1 MTAQPRMGVLV
12 LLGATSGVLLA
23 PLAYVVA
30 ASGLCILYPELAWI
44 LTLGAIDNPALCLRL
59 HTSPLLQ
66 AATIIVGSV
75 HVYSTAE
82 LLAARTIDAPVV
94 VRLLRT
100 VYRGLVLV
108 LATLVSV
115 IAILHY
121 FY

>member
-1 MTAQPRMGVLV
+1 MTAQLRTSILV
-12 LLGATSGVLLA
+12 LLSAVSGVLLA
-23 PLAYVVA
+23 PLAYIVV
-30 ASGLCILYPELAWI
+30 ASGLCTLYPELARA

-66 AATIIVGSV
+66 AVTIIVGSV

-82 LLAARTIDAPVV
+82 LLATRTIDAPVV
-94 VRLLRT
+94 VKLLRA

-115 IAILHY
+115 VAVLHY
-121 FY
+121 VY

>member
-1 MTAQPRMGVLV
+1 MTAQPRTSILV
-12 LLGATSGVLLA
+12 LLSAASGVLLA
-23 PLAYVVA
+23 PLAYVA
-30 ASGLCILYPELAWI
+30 TASGLCILYPELAWI
-44 LTLGAIDNPALCLRL
+44 LTFGAIDNPALCLRL

-66 AATIIVGSV
+66 VATIIVGSV

-82 LLAARTIDAPVV
+82 LLAARTIDAPVTV
-94 VRLLRT
+94 KVLRS

-115 IAILHY
+115 VAILHY